1 MLSLKLVRKDPEA
14 VAIQMA
20 RRGVAFDAPAFLALD
35 ARRKQADIS
44 SQSLQAERNAVS
56 RKIGKLVREG
66 MDAEAAR
73 LSVQPALEQIS
84 MKLDQ
89 AAGESRQFQQQLED
103 LLMSLPNIPVE
114 GVPDGSDERDNRE
127 LSRWGEPANFDFPV
141 LDHVEL
147 GEKLNGID
155 FDAATRM
162 TGARFV
168 VLSGAVARLHRALIQ
183 FMLDIHISRHGY
195 QELNVPYIVNADA
208 LRGVGQLPK
217 FEDDLF
223 KLRHHQDFYLIPTA
237 EVPVTNMLRG
247 RIVEQEDLEGLRYV
261 CHSPCFR
268 SEAGSY
274 GKDTRG
280 MIRLHQFEKVELVR
294 MTPPQLAEQALEE
307 LTGHA
312 ETILQMLELPY
323 RKIIL
328 CTGDMGFS
336 ACKTYD
342 LEVWLPAQNTYREI
356 SSCSHF
362 SDYQAR
368 RIKARWRNSGTGK
381 PELLHTLNG
390 SGLAVGRTLVAILEN
405 FQRADG
411 SVDLPAVLQP
421 YLGGMTRLRPD

>member
-14 VAIQMA
+14 VALQMA
-20 RRGVAFDAPAFLALD
+20 RRGAAFDAPAFQALD
-35 ARRKQADIS
+35 ACRKQADIS

-66 MDAEAAR
+66 MDAETAR

-89 AAGESRQFQQQLED
+89 AAGESRKFQQQLED
-103 LLMSLPNIPVE
+103 LLMSLPNIPAE
-114 GVPDGSDERDNRE
+114 GVPDGRDERDNRE

-147 GEKLNGID
+147 GEKLGGID

-195 QELNVPYIVNADA
+195 QELNVPYIVNADS

-247 RIVEQEDLEGLRYV
+247 RIVEQEELEGLRYV

-307 LTGHA
+307 LTAHA

-323 RKIIL
+323 RKVIL
-328 CTGDMGFS
+328 CTGYMGFS
-336 ACKTYD
+336 ACKTFD

-368 RIKARWRNSGTGK
+368 RIKARWRNSETGK

-405 FQRADG
+405 FQCADG

-421 YLGGMTRLRPD
+421 YLGGMTRLGPG